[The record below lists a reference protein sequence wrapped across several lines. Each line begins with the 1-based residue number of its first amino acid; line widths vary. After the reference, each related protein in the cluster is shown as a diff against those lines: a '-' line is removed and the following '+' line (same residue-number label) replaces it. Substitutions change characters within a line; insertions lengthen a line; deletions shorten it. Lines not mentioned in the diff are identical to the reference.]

1 MKRFVFAYF
10 SQFFKQI
17 NNKTVNWSIFGHTNT
32 NQIER
37 MTNMTFKK
45 TSVVA
50 SLMLSTA
57 LLVGACGDK
66 DEITKD
72 VTKNDT
78 SNDIEDSA
86 PGENPDDVSKFEFS
100 KFELEVNYPDQE
112 EAIDVNYEE
121 KQDATDAEYRNVTE
135 NLDETGET
143 AFENLRAPLET
154 LQLKEDM
161 TDEEILSR
169 VVKAFNIEDNYTLIE
184 ADITWANGEE
194 KKVTA
199 KK

>member
-1 MKRFVFAYF
+1 MRK
-10 SQFFKQI
+10 
-17 NNKTVNWSIFGHTNT
+17 
-32 NQIER
+32 
-37 MTNMTFKK
+37 MTFKK

-50 SLMLSTA
+50 TLMLSTA
-57 LLVGACGDK
+57 LVVGACGDK

-72 VTKNDT
+72 VTNNDT

-86 PGENPDDVSKFEFS
+86 PGENPDDVAKFEFS

-121 KQDATDAEYRNVTE
+121 KQDATDVEYRNVTE
-135 NLDETGET
+135 NLDEKGDT
-143 AFENLRAPLET
+143 ALDNLRAPLET

-161 TDEEILSR
+161 ADEEILSR
-169 VVKAFNIEDNYTLIE
+169 VVKAFKIEDNYTLIE

-194 KKVTA
+194 KKVTD